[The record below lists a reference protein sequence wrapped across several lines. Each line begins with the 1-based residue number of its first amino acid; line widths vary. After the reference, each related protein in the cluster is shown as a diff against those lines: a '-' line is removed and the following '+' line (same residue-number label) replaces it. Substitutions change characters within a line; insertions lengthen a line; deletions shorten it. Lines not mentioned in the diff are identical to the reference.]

1 MTDLDTLLE
10 SGFQEAANR
19 ETFAR
24 QIEAKIKDIEGAEA
38 LIPARRYGEPVN
50 AEKIRASLTLRS
62 LIEAKSP
69 QLAVYFGL
77 DAGVAHRRAEEAE
90 AAKLRAEVREDVNA
104 TGVDRQ
110 EMLCW
115 TIHQLMAA
123 AGEGVKNKQPSV
135 TVGACRELDALLGL
149 GYNSNRGRFGWRR

>member
-1 MTDLDTLLE
+1 MSELDTLLE

-24 QIEAKIKDIEGAEA
+24 QIEAKIKEIPGAAA

-77 DAGVAHRRAEEAE
+77 DAGVAHRRLEEKEARELAKRSLEMQTEQLRQRNE
-90 AAKLRAEVREDVNA
+90 AAALERQARA
-104 TGVDRQ
+104 
-110 EMLCW
+110 M
-115 TIHQLMAA
+115 
-123 AGEGVKNKQPSV
+123 QPSWV
-135 TVGACRELDALLGL
+135 R
-149 GYNSNRGRFGWRR
+149 GYRAF

>member
-1 MTDLDTLLE
+1 MSELDTLLE

-24 QIEAKIKDIEGAEA
+24 QIEAKIKEVPGAAA
-38 LIPARRYGEPVN
+38 LLPARWYGEPVS

-77 DAGVAHRRAEEAE
+77 DAGVAHRRLEEKE
-90 AAKLRAEVREDVNA
+90 A
-104 TGVDRQ
+104 
-110 EMLCW
+110 
-115 TIHQLMAA
+115 
-123 AGEGVKNKQPSV
+123 
-135 TVGACRELDALLGL
+135 RELLKQRMQMLTEKSRAANEQARQDREARQAMPSWQRS
-149 GYNSNRGRFGWRR
+149 YRGF

>member
-1 MTDLDTLLE
+1 MRSCISELDTLLE
-10 SGFQEAANR
+10 SGFQEPANR

-24 QIEAKIKDIEGAEA
+24 QIEAKIKAIHGAAA

-77 DAGVAHRRAEEAE
+77 DAGVAHRRLEEKE
-90 AAKLRAEVREDVNA
+90 ARELLKQRMQMLTEKSRAANEQARQDREVRQNLA
-104 TGVDRQ
+104 PWQR
-110 EMLCW
+110 
-115 TIHQLMAA
+115 A
-123 AGEGVKNKQPSV
+123 
-135 TVGACRELDALLGL
+135 
-149 GYNSNRGRFGWRR
+149 YRGF

>member
-1 MTDLDTLLE
+1 MSELDTLLE

-24 QIEAKIKDIEGAEA
+24 QIEAKIKEIPGAAA

-77 DAGVAHRRAEEAE
+77 DAGVAHRRLEEKE
-90 AAKLRAEVREDVNA
+90 ARELLKERMQMLTEKPRAANE
-104 TGVDRQ
+104 Q
-110 EMLCW
+110 
-115 TIHQLMAA
+115 AA
-123 AGEGVKNKQPSV
+123 AGQAIQQKNP
-135 TVGACRELDALLGL
+135 GAVVSAIRQLDHMTGT
-149 GYNSNRGRFGWRR
+149 GYNSHRGYGIHRRSY

>member
-1 MTDLDTLLE
+1 MSDLDTLLE

-24 QIEAKIKDIEGAEA
+24 QIEAKIKDIEGEA

-77 DAGVAHRRAEEAE
+77 DAGVAHRRLEDKEARE
-90 AAKLRAEVREDVNA
+90 LLKQRMQMLTEKSRAANEQARQDREVRQNLA
-104 TGVDRQ
+104 PWQR
-110 EMLCW
+110 
-115 TIHQLMAA
+115 A
-123 AGEGVKNKQPSV
+123 
-135 TVGACRELDALLGL
+135 
-149 GYNSNRGRFGWRR
+149 YRGF